1 MTKTALITGITGQD
15 GSYLAELLLSKG
27 YIVHGIKRR
36 SSFFN
41 TTRIDSIYQDP
52 HLETAQLFLHYGDIT
67 DSSAISN
74 LINSINPDEIYNLAA
89 QSHVAI
95 SFQIPE
101 YTSQVDGLG
110 TLRILEAIRSSSN
123 NKTKFYQASTSEL
136 YGEVLESPQSETT
149 PFNPRSPYAISKLY
163 SYWMI
168 KNYREAYGMH
178 ASNGILF
185 NHESYRRGENF
196 VTRKITRGLARI
208 KYGIDECLYLGNI
221 DSQRDWGHAKDY
233 VYAQWLILQQET
245 PDDYVI
251 ATGKTRSVRE
261 FCKIAANYLNIDLEF
276 SGDGVN
282 EVGIDKESGKIIIKI
297 DPENYRP
304 TDVNFLLGDPRK
316 AKTKLSWEPKISF
329 EDLVKEMCEY
339 DEKICLN
346 LVK

>member
-1 MTKTALITGITGQD
+1 MISSFLKNPEQACSSLQRALRILFSQIKMTKTALITGITGQD

-149 PFNPRSPYAISKLY
+149 PFNQEAPMRLV
-163 SYWMI
+163 SYTHI
-168 KNYREAYGMH
+168 G
-178 ASNGILF
+178 
-185 NHESYRRGENF
+185 
-196 VTRKITRGLARI
+196 
-208 KYGIDECLYLGNI
+208 
-221 DSQRDWGHAKDY
+221 
-233 VYAQWLILQQET
+233 
-245 PDDYVI
+245 
-251 ATGKTRSVRE
+251 
-261 FCKIAANYLNIDLEF
+261 
-276 SGDGVN
+276 
-282 EVGIDKESGKIIIKI
+282 
-297 DPENYRP
+297 
-304 TDVNFLLGDPRK
+304 
-316 AKTKLSWEPKISF
+316 
-329 EDLVKEMCEY
+329 
-339 DEKICLN
+339 
-346 LVK
+346 